1 MKNSHILI
9 VISLVA
15 SLLAVSF
22 VLSAILMKKPD
33 EAKVRLTVY
42 DGTNEMPS
50 WVINVTDGSR
60 VEFSTNQ
67 SFNRIEVDIKK

>member
-1 MKNSHILI
+1 
-9 VISLVA
+9 
-15 SLLAVSF
+15 
-22 VLSAILMKKPD
+22 MKKPA
-33 EAKVRLTVY
+33 ETKVRLTVY
-42 DGTNEMPS
+42 DGTNETPS